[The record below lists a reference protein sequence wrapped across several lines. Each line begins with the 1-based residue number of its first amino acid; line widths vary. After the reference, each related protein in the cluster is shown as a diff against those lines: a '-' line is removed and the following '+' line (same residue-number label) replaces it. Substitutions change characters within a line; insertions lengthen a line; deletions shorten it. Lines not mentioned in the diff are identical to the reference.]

1 MSLKNK
7 TTIVT
12 GASGNGLGRNIAL
25 TLAKEG
31 ANLVINYKNS
41 KNKAGRQSP
50 GIRWK
55 VYDMSN

>member
-31 ANLVINYKNS
+31 ANLVIN
-41 KNKAGRQSP
+41 
-50 GIRWK
+50 
-55 VYDMSN
+55 